1 MCTGVSACQISCN
14 QYVRNLPEWDFCLEK
29 VHMLGNVFV
38 SFHRVKCSGWN
49 SCAGA
54 RGIAPSFTVFSLSSY
69 FVVLESKGPSNFNS
83 HFFFFFF
90 SLQPYFHDQICCN
103 WRPMFHISFDNVEE
117 QCGAKTYLSILLPF
131 NRLSVPRY
139 TLEASFIKIKVTRS
153 LCLLRIC
160 IWHFLNLCYFL

>member
-1 MCTGVSACQISCN
+1 
-14 QYVRNLPEWDFCLEK
+14 
-29 VHMLGNVFV
+29 MLGNVFV

-90 SLQPYFHDQICCN
+90 PYN
-103 WRPMFHISFDNVEE
+103 HISMTKFVVTGD
-117 QCGAKTYLSILLPF
+117 QC
-131 NRLSVPRY
+131 
-139 TLEASFIKIKVTRS
+139 FIFPLIM
-153 LCLLRIC
+153 
-160 IWHFLNLCYFL
+160 